1 MAAKRKPPR
10 LSTVE
15 KAVIQAE
22 GLREY
27 LPKNQLPIF
36 NHLLKEARD
45 AIAARDTK
53 RASRHIAH
61 GKRIARDALKQK
73 YRVQQFENGKW
84 KSIGEVET
92 NRAAALMRRD
102 KNYELGGLFRVLD
115 HAGHV
120 VEPQSDREFKS
131 DEKK

>member
-15 KAVIQAE
+15 KSLIQAE

-27 LPKNQLPIF
+27 LPKNQLAIF

-53 RASRHIAH
+53 RAGRHLAH
-61 GKRIARDALKQK
+61 GRKMVRDVLKQK
-73 YRVQQFENGKW
+73 YRVQQFEDGKW
-84 KSIGEVET
+84 KDIGEVET
-92 NRAAALMRRD
+92 NRSAALMRRD
-102 KNYELGGLFRVLD
+102 RNYELGGLFRVLD
-115 HAGHV
+115 HVGHV
-120 VEPQSDREFKS
+120 VEPKTDREFKAN
-131 DEKK
+131 EV